1 MNQKAEK
8 LKAKIE
14 KLNQK
19 LQLLE
24 DKQEKNIA
32 RLVKDTAKKGID
44 IPALTGMILNSQK
57 VFKAFENDIEAWQQ
71 AGEKFLFGA
80 KNKPASKKDTTVNS
94 STNQTT

>member
-19 LQLLE
+19 LKYLE

-32 RLVKDTAKKGID
+32 KLVKDTARKGID

-71 AGEKFLFGA
+71 AGEKFLSGA
-80 KNKPASKKDTTVNS
+80 KNKSAAEKSRSDNP
-94 STNQTT
+94 STSQT

>member
-1 MNQKAEK
+1 MNQKAAK

-19 LQLLE
+19 LQQLE

-32 RLVKDTAKKGID
+32 KLVKDTAKKSVD
-44 IPALTGMILNSQK
+44 IRSLAGMIFNSQK

-71 AGEKFLFGA
+71 AGEKFLSGA